1 MRRQMSG
8 IYKIENNL
16 NGKIYIG
23 QTQNVFK
30 RRAEHFIAL
39 RRGRHPNQEMQRDWN
54 LNNRGFRFDVV
65 EYCALTQLNERE
77 KYWIDKF
84 NSMAPRGYNLDW
96 VPYKRKKKTTGYKQ
110 KRYHKTR

>member
-39 RRGRHPNQEMQRDWN
+39 RRGRHPNQEMQRD
-54 LNNRGFRFDVV
+54 
-65 EYCALTQLNERE
+65 
-77 KYWIDKF
+77 
-84 NSMAPRGYNLDW
+84 
-96 VPYKRKKKTTGYKQ
+96 
-110 KRYHKTR
+110 